1 MNPKS
6 NTKHFGIWGN
16 TDKEKFWNLLNPIL
30 EWSKK
35 NSLVPYVTTRIA
47 DNLPNEFSFSPKIIK
62 TADDFDKLDFL
73 IALGGDGTI
82 LSAARA
88 VGSRKTPIVGIR
100 LGELG
105 FLAEVTVDD
114 MFKRLNQINEGDF
127 SVNHRMVIKA
137 TLSRNGEQKTFFAL
151 NDFVVDRGKS
161 QRIINLELYAGDNFI
176 SSYKSDGLIISTPTG
191 STGYSLSC
199 GGPILTP
206 NNKNLLITP
215 ISPHNLGLRSLII
228 SDKSKIKLK
237 IENQKYNFLVSM
249 DSRSYTFKGEQEF
262 IVEKSKFYVNLIH
275 PNNYDFFET
284 LRKKLNW
291 GFDLRN

>member
-1 MNPKS
+1 MKIGINGINIKGEKKKILKS
-6 NTKHFGIWGN
+6 FIEFLESKNFTIYFSTELDNCFSKSTYKTYNSKNI
-16 TDKEKFWNLLNPIL
+16 KKLN
-30 EWSKK
+30 
-35 NSLVPYVTTRIA
+35 
-47 DNLPNEFSFSPKIIK
+47 FIIS
-62 TADDFDKLDFL
+62 
-73 IALGGDGTI
+73 LGGDGTLLNTVTHVGKSNTKI
-82 LSAARA
+82 LG
-88 VGSRKTPIVGIR
+88 VNIGK
-100 LGELG
+100 LG
-105 FLAEVTVDD
+105 FLSFDVHDVFEKIIDDIINNNYTLEKRSLVTL
-114 MFKRLNQINEGDF
+114 K
-127 SVNHRMVIKA
+127 NHNNKIDK
-137 TLSRNGEQKTFFAL
+137 NFAL
-151 NDFVVDRGKS
+151 NEISLIKKDSSSMIKI
-161 QRIINLELYAGDNFI
+161 QCYIDNKFI
-176 SSYKSDGLIISTPTG
+176 CTYWSDGLIISTPTG

-228 SDKSKIKLK
+228 SDESKIKLK

-262 IVEKSKFYVNLIH
+262 LVEKSKFYVNLIH